1 MGAVSLSFIL
11 TFSLNTDFKYT
22 QRYTH
27 IEGLVRSPDWVL
39 GKDLCDHLT
48 RL

>member
-11 TFSLNTDFKYT
+11 TCLKTDFKYT

-27 IEGLVRSPDWVL
+27 IEGLVRSSDWVL